1 MDVTLN
7 PNNGLTNSITTMGE
21 MLAKPERA
29 NNEKNNHLYVSF
41 TDHFWKKLI
50 ISGSR
55 GPPPPL

>member
-1 MDVTLN
+1 
-7 PNNGLTNSITTMGE
+7 